1 MQPRE
6 RVRAATRTARFV
18 GLLTRT
24 LAQWEVRRRLT
35 SAGGLEEA
43 RTATKQRLASELLD
57 LLAIDRAWEG
67 TLPPAT
73 GPRLIVAN
81 HRTAL
86 DIGVLMERAGGH
98 FLSRGD
104 LAEWPVIGPLAR
116 HGGTIFV
123 ERGNKRSG
131 ALAIRAIRRTLADGK
146 TVIVYP
152 EGSTFR
158 GDEVRPFLAGAFS
171 AARATKAE
179 LLPIG
184 LAYPDGVEYVDVDFM
199 GHLGSIAARR
209 RTAVSVEVG
218 EPFGVDV
225 AGGKTAEVAAHARNV
240 VQSLVERARVR
251 LRG

>member
-6 RVRAATRTARFV
+6 RLRAATRTARFA

-35 SAGGLEEA
+35 PEDGIEEA
-43 RTATKQRLASELLD
+43 RNATKRRLAGQLLD
-57 LLAIDRAWEG
+57 LLAIERSWEG
-67 TLPPAT
+67 TLPAAS

-104 LAEWPVIGPLAR
+104 LAGWPVIGPLAR

-123 ERGNKRSG
+123 ERGNQRSG
-131 ALAIRAIRRTLADGK
+131 ARAIRAIRRTLSEDK

-152 EGSTFR
+152 EGSTYR

-179 LLPIG
+179 LLPVG
-184 LAYPDGVEYVDVDFM
+184 LAYPSGVEYVDIDFM

-225 AGGKTAEVAAHARNV
+225 AGGKTAAVAAHARNV
-240 VQSLVERARVR
+240 VQSLVERARAR
-251 LRG
+251 AAG